1 MDSES
6 LLFPPFM
13 ESFPAYFARLQN
25 MQGKQGMHRL
35 LHVGVRSLL
44 LCASSSVNSWEW
56 HFYIIYTDIIA
67 DALQQQ

>member
-25 MQGKQGMHRL
+25 MQGK
-35 LHVGVRSLL
+35 HVGVRSLL

-67 DALQQQ
+67 DALRQQ